1 MTLVALAELGRGLV
15 PVDEPVLHLD
25 DVAVLRGRGVFETLR
40 VYDGAP
46 FRVGAHIERLALS
59 AERVH
64 LPAPP
69 EGEFADAVSHA
80 VEAGGARDAMVRLLW
95 TGGREGGGVPKG
107 FVLVSTLPAGLDE
120 LRARGLRLV
129 TSTWAAGV
137 LAGAKSTSYAEN
149 MTVQDNA
156 IRAGADDALLVA
168 PDGTVLEAPT
178 ANVWFREGETLLTPS
193 LSLPIL
199 AGVTRAALC
208 ELAPGL
214 GYAVEEGSYDLER
227 LLASDEVFVS
237 SSVREVMPA
246 AAVDDRVFALGPAA
260 AALQNALRTAAA
272 PLP

>member
-1 MTLVALAELGRGLV
+1 VRLVALAELGRGLV
-15 PVDEPVLHLD
+15 AVDEPVLHID
-25 DVAVLRGRGVFETLR
+25 DAVVLRGRGVFETVR

-46 FRVGAHIERLALS
+46 FRLAEHLDRLARS
-59 AERVH
+59 ADRVH

-69 EGEFADAVSHA
+69 EEAFADAVRSA
-80 VEAGGARDAMVRLLW
+80 VAAADERDAVLRLLW
-95 TGGREGGGVPKG
+95 TGGREGGGDPRG
-107 FVLVSTLPAGLDE
+107 FALVSTLPAGLEE

-129 TSTWAAGV
+129 TSTWAAGA

-149 MTVQDNA
+149 MAVQDDA
-156 IRAGADDALLVA
+156 VRAGADDALLVA

-178 ANVWFREGETLLTPS
+178 ANVWFREGDTLLTPA

-214 GYAVEEGSYDLER
+214 GYTVEEGTFALDR

-246 AAVDDRVFALGPAA
+246 AAVDDRPFRPGPAA
-260 AALQNALRTAAA
+260 AALQAALRDLAAR
-272 PLP
+272 LP